1 MTNIKA
7 VQTVVSAPTSVEEAV
22 KIKMETADSAYIA
35 GGTLLQLQRE
45 QGIALPAHLISLEK
59 IRDIH
64 TIEERDTHIFIGAGM
79 TLSKCIVSSV
89 AQDYLPLFVEALQ
102 TIAAPAVRN
111 RATIGGNMAYAMG
124 DMHVAFLSMNAQVVT
139 FDVNSGYQEHAYE
152 TLIED
157 NRSPSL
163 IIGVNIPKGQIKHS
177 FYKKIGYRQS
187 FTLSVLTVA
196 FNLTLTKEGT
206 VDEVMLAISGAMLP
220 PRRLKR
226 SEETLRGQR
235 VSQEVVQ
242 QMDKQ
247 VNDEFSTFLLK
258 HDEFPYQQ
266 RVAANVITAHLTSIE
281 EENRYDKT
289 TYKA

>member
-1 MTNIKA
+1 MTNA
-7 VQTVVSAPTSVEEAV
+7 EGVTTVVFTPISIEDAV
-22 KIKMETADSAYIA
+22 KIKSETEDSTYIA

-45 QGIALPAHLISLEK
+45 QGIPLSAHLISLEK
-59 IRDIH
+59 IHDIH

-79 TLSKCIVSSV
+79 TLSQCIASSI
-89 AQDYLPLFVEALQ
+89 AQDDLPLFVEALQ

-124 DMHVAFLSMNAQVVT
+124 DMHVVFLSMNAQVVT
-139 FDVNSGYQEHAYE
+139 FDVNSGYQEHSYE
-152 TLIED
+152 TWIED
-157 NRSPSL
+157 GPSAGL
-163 IIGVNIPKGQIKHS
+163 IIGVTIPKGKQEHS
-177 FYKKIGYRQS
+177 FYKKVGYRQS
-187 FTLSVLTVA
+187 FTLSALTVA
-196 FNLTLTKEGT
+196 FNLTLTKAGT
-206 VDEVMLAISGAMLP
+206 VEEVIVAVSGAMLP
-220 PRRLKR
+220 PRRLKQ
-226 SEETLRGQR
+226 SEETLQGQR
-235 VSQEVVQ
+235 VSQEVVR

-247 VNDEFSTFLLK
+247 VNEEFSTFLLK